1 MCMCGSIQCVD
12 MELWTWRSD
21 YLSCCLITT
30 LHLSNFK
37 PSGMEDA
44 HTDDPRSVFETE
56 QVRAITAVLSAIRAG
71 SKQVQF
77 KRPRGQSTGST
88 REPSA
93 YQNPRTSA
101 HRANMQ
107 AGMHD
112 QDGKCGGGGAQ
123 QRAGSALGGRLQ
135 DAAEP
140 GVSQGRRELHCRSGS
155 TGHGCL
161 DNVLPR
167 QCAAPPYLEITPLCP
182 QQMFSHCRLAD
193 SPVPSPHR
201 CSAAFSAPWSA
212 SSVCSS
218 ASCSTPS
225 TSSPRHRRQ
234 YRSPIRGQMES

>member
-161 DNVLPR
+161 DNVLR
-167 QCAAPPYLEITPLCP
+167 QLGRLPLRIWKLLP
-182 QQMFSHCRLAD
+182 S
-193 SPVPSPHR
+193 VPNR

-212 SSVCSS
+212 SSACSS